1 MSSEGSIAWALFVH
15 FAMLSMMAIGGG
27 VISLAPDM
35 HRFVVDTHHWISDE
49 NFIAAFTIAQVSP
62 GPNFLFAT
70 LVGLQAAGWLGALAT
85 TVAMIVPPA
94 ALTLVT
100 LRASV
105 RTGSSSFGGRV
116 KSALAPVS
124 VGMILATAWSIA
136 RVADNSWGG
145 AVLTAVTVVILLTR
159 KINPLWLIAGGALI
173 GMAGWV

>member
-1 MSSEGSIAWALFVH
+1 MSNEGSIAGSLFVH

-27 VISLAPDM
+27 VITLAPDM
-35 HRFVVDTHHWISDE
+35 HRFVVDANHWITDE

-70 LVGLQAAGWLGALAT
+70 LVGLQAAGWLGAIAT
-85 TVAMIVPPA
+85 TVAIIVPPA
-94 ALTLVT
+94 ALTVVT

-105 RTGSSSFGGRV
+105 RSGGSALGRRI

-124 VGMILATAWSIA
+124 VGMILATAWSLA

-145 AVLTAVTVVILLTR
+145 AVLTAVTVVVLMTR
-159 KINPLWLIAGGALI
+159 KLNPLWLIAGGALV